1 MKQGINI
8 ELCLV
13 IWKTRKKKY
22 KTETLLSKGLHY
34 SAIVQG
40 EGAGKTR
47 RDLRSPGAHTV
58 TKAG

>member
-13 IWKTRKKKY
+13 IWKTRKRKY
-22 KTETLLSKGLHY
+22 KTETLLSKGLQY

-40 EGAGKTR
+40 EGAGKTSVISAPQE
-47 RDLRSPGAHTV
+47 LTQ
-58 TKAG
+58 